1 MERNTAKRMLEK
13 LLSVCICLCMLGAM
27 LPAQVFA
34 EEADNAQTETVQD
47 TAPKGTVYLSSA
59 DDLIQLAKNC
69 RLDSWSQ
76 NRTVVLE
83 ADINLSGADFN
94 GIPSFGGTWE
104 GQNHAIT
111 GLSLSQDGS
120 VQGLFR
126 YVQQGAL
133 VRDMTV
139 KGRIKPGGTR
149 ASIGGIAGNNA
160 GTIENCAF
168 DGVVSGTSQIG
179 GIAGVNTV
187 KGSINGCTVSGTVY
201 GSHFVGGVVGQNDG
215 VAANCTNAASVNT
228 TVSQNEVKLNDLTL
242 DDVLKTEK
250 ANDVTDAGGIAGN
263 NAGVLRACI
272 NRGTIGYSHI
282 GYNVGGIAGSQ
293 TGYVEGCVNY
303 GTVNARKEGGG
314 IVGQMEPSSVLQY
327 NQDTLQELQGELD
340 TLSALMNKAT
350 NDASASSSELTSQ
363 LNDLTGRVDS
373 AREAVDTLI
382 DKTVNG
388 FDIGTQTINITNL
401 TKLTGQGTINGSG
414 NGSAS
419 GSGNGNINGTIELV
433 PTPEPTEE
441 PEETPEPTET
451 PAATQAP
458 AVTEAPTA
466 APDPDP
472 TAAPAPE
479 PDQPDDQPAEQ
490 SEDDREGEA
499 HGRPR
504 RNEPTFDVDLDF
516 GGEGGGDAGGD
527 VTIDH
532 GGEGQIDSNIDL
544 TVPSITL
551 SDRDS
556 ITAARSS
563 LNGSLASIIDG
574 VSSLNTN
581 TGSHTQALIQDVQ
594 AISSQLNKIGDTLAG
609 AADQSEDDNNL
620 FEDVSDSDTDGD
632 TEGKVFNC
640 MNLGEVNADINAGG
654 ITGAMARENDLDPED
669 DTKTSGSSSLNV
681 TYKTRI
687 VVRDCINKGAVNV
700 KKKGGGGI
708 VGSMDMGSVLQSY
721 NFGNLESDD
730 ADYVGGIAGQSKSII
745 RRSAAKCRLSG
756 DNYVGGIAGSGFT
769 ITGSRSFVLAD
780 GDEYVG
786 AIAGGLESS
795 NSITNLNS
803 ALQDS
808 ESEQSGNYFVS
819 ETLGGIDGV
828 SYAGQAEPLSF
839 QEFCDLTAQ
848 EGMPDEFRNVT
859 LNFVASQ
866 VTVAAVTVEYGA
878 AFDMANAPELPA
890 KGGYTAEWSDFDH
903 DHVVFDQTIEAVY
916 TPLDSVVQSG
926 DTRNGLPILLAEG
939 AFGTAEV
946 TLTPSSESPGAVGT
960 LLECWD
966 ITLPADRSDSHVLH
980 YLAPSDNTVVY
991 LRDADGSWRKVDT
1004 TEDGSYLVFTAMTDE
1019 TTLAAVEKPGIP
1031 LPILIGGAVAAVLLV
1046 ILSILGHKH
1055 RKKRLAEKAE
1065 QERKRAE
1072 KTDNGWFY

>member
-1 MERNTAKRMLEK
+1 MERNTAKRTLEK

-34 EEADNAQTETVQD
+34 EEADTAQTETVQD
-47 TAPKGTVYLSSA
+47 TAPKDTVYLSSA

-83 ADINLSGADFN
+83 ADIDLSSVDFN

-149 ASIGGIAGNNA
+149 ASVGGIAGSNA

-242 DDVLKTEK
+242 DNVLKTEK

-414 NGSAS
+414 NGSA
-419 GSGNGNINGTIELV
+419 NG
-433 PTPEPTEE
+433 P
-441 PEETPEPTET
+441 
-451 PAATQAP
+451 
-458 AVTEAPTA
+458 
-466 APDPDP
+466 
-472 TAAPAPE
+472 
-479 PDQPDDQPAEQ
+479 
-490 SEDDREGEA
+490 
-499 HGRPR
+499 
-504 RNEPTFDVDLDF
+504 
-516 GGEGGGDAGGD
+516 
-527 VTIDH
+527 
-532 GGEGQIDSNIDL
+532 
-544 TVPSITL
+544 
-551 SDRDS
+551 
-556 ITAARSS
+556 
-563 LNGSLASIIDG
+563 
-574 VSSLNTN
+574 
-581 TGSHTQALIQDVQ
+581 
-594 AISSQLNKIGDTLAG
+594 
-609 AADQSEDDNNL
+609 
-620 FEDVSDSDTDGD
+620 
-632 TEGKVFNC
+632 
-640 MNLGEVNADINAGG
+640 
-654 ITGAMARENDLDPED
+654 AMA
-669 DTKTSGSSSLNV
+669 TS
-681 TYKTRI
+681 T
-687 VVRDCINKGAVNV
+687 A
-700 KKKGGGGI
+700 
-708 VGSMDMGSVLQSY
+708 
-721 NFGNLESDD
+721 
-730 ADYVGGIAGQSKSII
+730 
-745 RRSAAKCRLSG
+745 
-756 DNYVGGIAGSGFT
+756 
-769 ITGSRSFVLAD
+769 
-780 GDEYVG
+780 
-786 AIAGGLESS
+786 
-795 NSITNLNS
+795 
-803 ALQDS
+803 
-808 ESEQSGNYFVS
+808 
-819 ETLGGIDGV
+819 
-828 SYAGQAEPLSF
+828 PLSW
-839 QEFCDLTAQ
+839 C
-848 EGMPDEFRNVT
+848 PPRSRPKNRRKPRN
-859 LNFVASQ
+859 
-866 VTVAAVTVEYGA
+866 
-878 AFDMANAPELPA
+878 PP
-890 KGGYTAEWSDFDH
+890 
-903 DHVVFDQTIEAVY
+903 
-916 TPLDSVVQSG
+916 
-926 DTRNGLPILLAEG
+926 
-939 AFGTAEV
+939 
-946 TLTPSSESPGAVGT
+946 
-960 LLECWD
+960 
-966 ITLPADRSDSHVLH
+966 
-980 YLAPSDNTVVY
+980 
-991 LRDADGSWRKVDT
+991 
-1004 TEDGSYLVFTAMTDE
+1004 
-1019 TTLAAVEKPGIP
+1019 
-1031 LPILIGGAVAAVLLV
+1031 
-1046 ILSILGHKH
+1046 
-1055 RKKRLAEKAE
+1055 KRRL
-1065 QERKRAE
+1065 
-1072 KTDNGWFY
+1072 